1 VTATEVLAELET
13 LGTESTKR
21 TLMRHGAR
29 EPFFG
34 VRVGDLKTL
43 VKKIKVDHALA
54 LALYD
59 TGNSDA
65 MYLAALIADP
75 MAFTKPQLRKWVKG
89 AYWYMLSGFTVPWS
103 ASESKFGRELALEWI
118 DGDGEQVQ
126 NAGWCTYA
134 SLVAIKPDAELDLKE
149 IEALMAREEGDR
161 QRPEPNAVRDEQF
174 RHLGGLLRRATE
186 HKGKGRG
193 EGAGRS
199 GSGHGRD
206 QLHGAGGAGL
216 HRKGGA
222 HGPRGEEAQARRVL
236 NARRARCRWCARPL
250 C

>member
-1 VTATEVLAELET
+1 MTCDEVLAELERFGSAT
-13 LGTESTKR
+13 TKR
-21 TLMRHGAR
+21 TLMKHGAR

-34 VRVGDLKTL
+34 VRVGDMKTL

-75 MAFTKPQLRKWVKG
+75 MAFTKPQLKKWAKG

-118 DGDGEQVQ
+118 DGDAEQIQ

-134 SLVAIKPDAELDLKE
+134 SLVALKPDADLDLKE
-149 IEALMAREEGDR
+149 IEGLMARAKKEIGSAPNRVRYAMNNFVIAVGCYVAPVNAKAKAVAKALGEVEVDMGDTSCKVPVALEYIEKVER
-161 QRPEPNAVRDEQF
+161 MGRVGKKRK
-174 RHLGGLLRRATE
+174 RA
-186 HKGKGRG
+186 
-193 EGAGRS
+193 A
-199 GSGHGRD
+199 
-206 QLHGAGGAGL
+206 
-216 HRKGGA
+216 
-222 HGPRGEEAQARRVL
+222 
-236 NARRARCRWCARPL
+236 C
-250 C
+250 

>member
-1 VTATEVLAELET
+1 VTRDEVMAELEK
-13 LGTESTKR
+13 LGNESTKR
-21 TLMRHGAR
+21 TLTKHGAR

-54 LALYD
+54 LELYD

-75 MAFTKPQLRKWVKG
+75 MAFTKPQLKKWAKG

-118 DGDGEQVQ
+118 DGDSEQVQ

-134 SLVAIKPDAELDLKE
+134 SLVSIKPDADLDFKE
-149 IEALMAREEGDR
+149 IEALMGRVKKEIGSAPNRARYAMNTFVIAVGSYVAPLLAKAKAAAKALGEVEVDTGDTSCQVPVALEYIEKVER
-161 QRPEPNAVRDEQF
+161 
-174 RHLGGLLRRATE
+174 
-186 HKGKGRG
+186 
-193 EGAGRS
+193 AGRV
-199 GSGHGRD
+199 GKK
-206 QLHGAGGAGL
+206 
-216 HRKGGA
+216 RK
-222 HGPRGEEAQARRVL
+222 
-236 NARRARCRWCARPL
+236 RASC
-250 C
+250 

>member
-1 VTATEVLAELET
+1 VTATEVLAELER
-13 LGTESTKR
+13 LGNESTKR
-21 TLMRHGAR
+21 TLMKHGAR

-54 LALYD
+54 LELYD

-75 MAFTKPQLRKWVKG
+75 MAFTKPQLKKWVKG
-89 AYWYMLSGFTVPWS
+89 AYWYMLSGFAVPWS

-118 DGDGEQVQ
+118 ESDSEQIQ

-149 IEALMAREEGDR
+149 IEALMARVKKEIGSAPNRTRYAMNNFVISVGCFVQPLSAKAKTVAKALGEVEVDMGDTSCKVPVALDYIEKVER
-161 QRPEPNAVRDEQF
+161 MGRVGKKRK
-174 RHLGGLLRRATE
+174 RA
-186 HKGKGRG
+186 
-193 EGAGRS
+193 A
-199 GSGHGRD
+199 
-206 QLHGAGGAGL
+206 
-216 HRKGGA
+216 
-222 HGPRGEEAQARRVL
+222 
-236 NARRARCRWCARPL
+236 C
-250 C
+250 